1 MLVVLDDT
9 RVAQCPTPTRG
20 LVSHRALRRT
30 MHSCL
35 LCPGAVQSA
44 GLPLN
49 VSAGGR
55 FYNLTKREDVRPSV
69 TLLSHAAAYASWY
82 QVRGELSAGRRRET
96 EAPTHTDPPA
106 HRQTCTQ
113 TQGRDS
119 RCAHTMKPAGDVL
132 QAPLVVSISRV
143 YSIPLSPGLRA
154 PNRVWIATKHGCR
167 SWCST

>member
-1 MLVVLDDT
+1 VLVVLDDT

-82 QVRGELSAGRRRET
+82 QVCCELSAGRRRET

-106 HRQTCTQ
+106 RRQTCTL
-113 TQGRDS
+113 TPERDS
-119 RCAHTMKPAGDVL
+119 RCAHTMKPAGDGCL
-132 QAPLVVSISRV
+132 NFPRV
-143 YSIPLSPGLRA
+143 YFIPLSPGLRA